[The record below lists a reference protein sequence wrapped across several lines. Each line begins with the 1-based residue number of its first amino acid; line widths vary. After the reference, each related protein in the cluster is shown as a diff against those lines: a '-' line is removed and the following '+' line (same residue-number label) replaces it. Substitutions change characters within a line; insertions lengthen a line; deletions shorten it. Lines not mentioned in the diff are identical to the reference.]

1 MPLYLTSNEGKADGM
16 MDEARLRGIEVLA
29 TVRESTRRRVAELAQ
44 VRRVPAGQLI
54 LLMGEPAEA
63 VYFVLEGEVRL
74 ARVSSQ
80 GREQLLALFGAGQMF
95 NAVPLFLP
103 DGVNAAQVR
112 ALQDTTL
119 AVLYREDFLNLVQTC
134 PDLALAFAR
143 DFAQRLWRQNR
154 LLEDLALHS
163 VRGRLARFLLEECT
177 ADKGM
182 ARRWTQDEM
191 AARLG
196 SVRDVIGRTLRA
208 FADEGL
214 IRFERSRIVIVDAE
228 ALQRVAEQE

>member
-1 MPLYLTSNEGKADGM
+1 MIRE
-16 MDEARLRGIEVLA
+16 EALRRMRVLA
-29 TVRESTRRRVAELAQ
+29 GLRASTLQRLSVLMHE
-44 VRRVPAGQLI
+44 RRVPAGQLV

-63 VYFVLEGEVRL
+63 LYFVLEGEVRL
-74 ARVSSQ
+74 ARVSPQ
-80 GREQLLALFGAGQMF
+80 GREQLLAVFGAGEMF

-103 DGVNAAQVR
+103 EGVNPAQVR
-112 ALQDTTL
+112 ALRDTTL
-119 AVLYREDFLNLVQTC
+119 AVLHRDDFTHLVQTC
-134 PDLALAFAR
+134 PDLALAFAQ

-163 VRGRLARFLLEECT
+163 VRGRLARFLLEVYGPEG
-177 ADKGM
+177 AQ
-182 ARRWTQDEM
+182 RRWTQDEI

-214 IRFERSRIVIVDAE
+214 IRFERNRIVVLDPE
-228 ALQRVAEQE
+228 ALRKVAEE